1 MVVTKTVTVFCGPQ
15 IASVTQVRAG
25 DPAPDLLE
33 CERSHKETLCSHKSN
48 TGSRKHAVP
57 TAHSSFACRLQ
68 QRAGLKGS
76 FRQFN
81 KCIATR
87 RPPQGRTRRPD
98 CEWPRNYWGSHNT
111 VTIMRVGRDPPHIL
125 VTETVTVFRR
135 DSIAGAVLASAE
147 LCRRGTADRLYE
159 RARAAMPG
167 QGSIERLKLRSTRT
181 PRPFATNIG
190 SVQLLLA
197 RRFGAGK
204 VLANTPDA
212 AGHTSGTRTGRDFI

>member
-1 MVVTKTVTVFCGPQ
+1 M
-15 IASVTQVRAG
+15 
-25 DPAPDLLE
+25 
-33 CERSHKETLCSHKSN
+33 
-48 TGSRKHAVP
+48 
-57 TAHSSFACRLQ
+57 
-68 QRAGLKGS
+68 KGS

-147 LCRRGTADRLYE
+147 LCRRSTADRLYE

-181 PRPFATNIG
+181 PRPFANEHWILG
-190 SVQLLLA
+190 SVAVSKALWG
-197 RRFGAGK
+197 RGRFLPTHRMPPATHPAL
-204 VLANTPDA
+204 VLAGILFSGMFGSGVNPDSSIEVHQV
-212 AGHTSGTRTGRDFI
+212 AGRESSSQILHVSVRA